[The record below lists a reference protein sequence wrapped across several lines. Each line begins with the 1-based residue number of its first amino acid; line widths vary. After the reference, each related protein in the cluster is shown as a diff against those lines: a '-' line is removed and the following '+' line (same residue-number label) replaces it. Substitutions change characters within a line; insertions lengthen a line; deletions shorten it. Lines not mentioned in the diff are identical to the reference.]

1 MPSSK
6 FDSNIGRPGSSKNL
20 NITLSMHQKVPLQST
35 DYFGVIYLLLPIV
48 AFFAFYT
55 IPAVAIPST
64 ALLLYCISRLQL
76 KKSDSP
82 LNIPLLVLNAIISAV
97 VVINSGAAGPLHV
110 NTDWYKHYAVFNE
123 LARHSAVA
131 EHSFTLR
138 YYIGAYIIPSFAE
151 KAFGFSNG
159 VLLASWVSLG
169 LFIFLNQITSLI
181 TSPLIKLIAPFI
193 FILFSGADL
202 LGYYITGFQL
212 GPINHLEWWAGWVEY
227 SSPITS
233 MFWSPQNTIPAWIS
247 IAFLI
252 RRPSIEQNFF
262 VSPLIL
268 MSCLLWSP
276 FAAIGIAPYLLLTLL
291 QAGFKTADI
300 KFIHLSIIAA
310 LSAILCYYLTIDIES
325 IPKHWIW
332 NNPCLPYVPGR
343 PCFTL
348 SGYLL
353 FILLEVLPVAVI
365 ALSSKASRNS
375 IIYISLIILVFLP
388 LTQFGQANDLAMNAS
403 KPALAALIIG
413 MIIALQDASKLRKAA
428 IAAVMVAGIATPLN
442 ESMRAF
448 NEKRY
453 IETDGDITGF
463 VTKFP
468 KYTKQYITPEKI
480 WFLQSE

>member
-1 MPSSK
+1 
-6 FDSNIGRPGSSKNL
+6 
-20 NITLSMHQKVPLQST
+20 MHQKVNLETS
-35 DYFGVIYLLLPIV
+35 DYFGVIYLLLPIL

-55 IPAVAIPST
+55 IPVVAAPST
-64 ALLLYCISRLQL
+64 VFLIYCISRLQL
-76 KKSDSP
+76 KKSSTP
-82 LNIPLLVLNAIISAV
+82 LNIPLLVVNAIISAA

-123 LARHSAVA
+123 LARHSAIA

-151 KAFGFSNG
+151 KLFGFSNG
-159 VLLASWVSLG
+159 VSFASWISLG
-169 LFIFLNQITSLI
+169 LFAFLNQITSLT
-181 TSPLIKLIAPFI
+181 TSKLIKFTAPF
-193 FILFSGADL
+193 FFLLFSGADL
-202 LGYYITGFQL
+202 LGSYITGFQL
-212 GPINHLEWWAGWVEY
+212 GPANHIEWWAGWVEY

-252 RRPSIEQNFF
+252 RRPSIEQTLF
-262 VSPLIL
+262 VSPLIF

-276 FAAIGIAPYLLLTLL
+276 FAAVGIAPFLLLRLF
-291 QAGFKTADI
+291 QSGFKNADI
-300 KFIHLSIIAA
+300 KIIHLSIVAV
-310 LSAILCYYLTIDIES
+310 LSAILCTYLTIDIES

-353 FILLEVLPVAVI
+353 FITLEVLPVGAI
-365 ALSSKASRNS
+365 ALSSKASRNL
-375 IIYISLIILVFLP
+375 IIYVSLVILVFLP

-413 MIIALQDASKLRKAA
+413 MFIALQEAGKLRKFA

-442 ESMRAF
+442 EVMRGF
-448 NEKRY
+448 SEKRY
-453 IETDGDITGF
+453 IETDGDIMGF

-468 KYTKQYITPEKI
+468 KYTKQYITPEKV
-480 WFLQSE
+480 WFLRSE